1 MSVGIVLLSND
12 NYYLGKVG
20 ELPSPRPE
28 WDKKLLLNLCKDKI
42 CICSQNTY
50 ESLPKSLFDISKGI
64 YVAGNGN
71 INYDVNLGIN
81 TFKTQ
86 KPEVLYIVRTGEDL
100 GGGKEFRMSDI
111 LENYVKCD
119 SVYNKHNIEIYVKKL
134 PLEELC

>member
-1 MSVGIVLLSND
+1 MSIGIILLSND
-12 NYYLGKVG
+12 NYYLGEDG

-28 WDKKLLLNLCKDKI
+28 WDKKLLLALCEDKI

-50 ESLPKSLFDISKGI
+50 DTLPPSLTKKAKGV
-64 YVAGNGN
+64 YVAHGDV
-71 INYDVNLGIN
+71 NYDVNLGIS

-86 KPEVLYIVRTGEDL
+86 KPEVLYVVRTGEDL